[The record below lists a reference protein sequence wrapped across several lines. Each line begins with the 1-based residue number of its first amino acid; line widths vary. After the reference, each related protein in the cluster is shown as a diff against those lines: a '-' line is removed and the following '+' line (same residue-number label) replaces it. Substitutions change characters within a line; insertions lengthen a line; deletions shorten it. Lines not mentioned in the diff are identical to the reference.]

1 MYVLFFYFKFKI
13 KTKYIFKI
21 WDISYHPIFKYF
33 LSIISPIWIINYHL
47 LIFLI
52 FNKKINDIVIILK
65 IKFKI
70 KRNTIFFKSYLIYI
84 K

>member
-52 FNKKINDIVIILK
+52 FNKKNKWYCNNSQDK
-65 IKFKI
+65 IQ
-70 KRNTIFFKSYLIYI
+70 N
-84 K
+84 